1 MMASGHSRSVPGS
14 QFADDAP
21 LLERQAKPPRLAV
34 LIPVFNGQDALE
46 RSLASL
52 CESEAPFDVFLI
64 DDGSEPPAQV
74 PQDLPFPVRLIRLP
88 QNGGIT
94 RALNVGLR
102 HILPLDYQYVA
113 RLDAGDLT
121 LPGRFR
127 AQMAFLDADPDHAVV
142 GTHATYVDGCGQP
155 LFDFRPPAGHE
166 ALVRYMK
173 RRNGL
178 EHPCVMI
185 RSRCL
190 VDCGSY
196 DERYGG
202 AEDYELWR
210 RLGRK
215 YKLANLPQVF
225 LYKEIRASQIT
236 ARRFRSA
243 TRLRVQLRYF
253 EPRALDT
260 YLGVLRTLVALAT
273 SRRWVIWAKRMTDR
287 RRLRTEARR
296 RTGAS

>member
-1 MMASGHSRSVPGS
+1 MSGHLRSVPGS
-14 QFADDAP
+14 DLAGGTP
-21 LLERQAKPPRLAV
+21 LRKRQPRPRRLAV

-46 RSLASL
+46 RSLTSL
-52 CESEAPFDVFLI
+52 CESEERFDVFLV
-64 DDGSEPPAQV
+64 DDGSEPPARV
-74 PQDLPFPVRLIRLP
+74 PPDLPFTVRLIRLS

-94 RALNVGLR
+94 KALNVGLR
-102 HILPLDYQYVA
+102 KILPMGYQYVA

-121 LPGRFR
+121 LRGRFA
-127 AQMAFLDADPDHAVV
+127 AQMAFLDAHPDHAVV
-142 GTHATYVDGCGQP
+142 GTQAEYVDGGGRS
-155 LFDFRPPAGHE
+155 LFVFRPPTSHE
-166 ALVRYMK
+166 ALVRFMR

-185 RSRCL
+185 QSRCL
-190 VDCGSY
+190 VDCGPY
-196 DERYGG
+196 DERYCG

-215 YKLANLPQVF
+215 YKLANLPEVF
-225 LYKEIRASQIT
+225 LYKEIRPSQIT

-253 EPRALDT
+253 EPQALGA

-273 SRRWVIWAKRMTDR
+273 SRRWVTWTKRMNEQWR
-287 RRLRTEARR
+287 MRTESKRR
-296 RTGAS
+296 IRAS